1 MPEPILALRED
12 WTLLYGSRALSEAL
26 GVDLDDL
33 IRRPLRER
41 IVGTNRPLGEELES
55 VDQLAG
61 SSGHP
66 PLEVRMQHADGS
78 DRWFAVSVRDL
89 RGTPPVSALL
99 VTLYDVTE
107 RRRTSERM
115 KMLERA
121 VEAANNS
128 IVVADAQ
135 QDDMPLVY
143 VNEGFLALTKY
154 EYDDVIGRNCRF
166 LQTRGPN
173 GSRESE
179 AQATIRRALKEGEF
193 VKQTIRNYKKDGTPF
208 WNELYLTPIYSGD
221 TLTHFVGVQNDVTE
235 RVEAQQHYES
245 LNESLDRRVREATGE
260 IQKTNERLMIEKER
274 AEAGARAKT
283 AFLASM
289 SHEIRTPLTAI
300 LGFAGLLTRRIDQED
315 LKTFAERIERSGT
328 RLLKTLN
335 LILDLSAIESGK
347 RHLTMAAA
355 PIVPELREIANL
367 FRPRAQEQG
376 IRLLE
381 EYPPDAE
388 HWRVRYDV
396 GALTSILNNLVGN
409 AVKFTNDGS
418 VTLRLEARKTENGP
432 RASIVVEDT
441 GIGIKSEFLSRI
453 FKPFE
458 QESSGL
464 SRTHEGSGLGLSIAK
479 RLTEMMGGELRVDT
493 EPGQGS
499 RFTVELEAVEGSID
513 YDGEDHAPS
522 DSALLIVE
530 DNEDTQHLLR
540 SLLGPI
546 CDLKIAT
553 TADDALR
560 MARRQRFRAILMDI
574 DLGDGASGSDVLAA
588 IRAMDGYRET
598 PIIALTA
605 YALPGD
611 RERFLGQG
619 FTGYVPKP
627 FVVTEFVDIVRT
639 LVTDTSDK
647 RIDE

>member
-1 MPEPILALRED
+1 MQSKGAEPPKK
-12 WTLLYGSRALSEAL
+12 SEA
-26 GVDLDDL
+26 
-33 IRRPLRER
+33 R
-41 IVGTNRPLGEELES
+41 
-55 VDQLAG
+55 
-61 SSGHP
+61 
-66 PLEVRMQHADGS
+66 
-78 DRWFAVSVRDL
+78 
-89 RGTPPVSALL
+89 
-99 VTLYDVTE
+99 
-107 RRRTSERM
+107 
-115 KMLERA
+115 
-121 VEAANNS
+121 
-128 IVVADAQ
+128 
-135 QDDMPLVY
+135 
-143 VNEGFLALTKY
+143 
-154 EYDDVIGRNCRF
+154 
-166 LQTRGPN
+166 
-173 GSRESE
+173 
-179 AQATIRRALKEGEF
+179 ATIRRALSEGEF

-245 LNESLDRRVREATGE
+245 LNKSLDRRVREATEE
-260 IQKTNERLMIEKER
+260 IQETNERLIIEKER

-300 LGFAGLLTRRIDQED
+300 LGFAGLLTRRIEQED

-347 RHLTMAAA
+347 RHLTMEAG
-355 PIVPELREIANL
+355 PIAPELREIANL

-381 EYPPDAE
+381 DYPPDAE
-388 HWRVRYDV
+388 HWRVRYDP

-409 AVKFTNDGS
+409 AVKFTTDGS
-418 VTLRLEARKTENGP
+418 VTLRLEARETAGRP
-432 RASIVVEDT
+432 RVLIVVEDT

-453 FKPFE
+453 FQPFE

-479 RLTEMMGGELRVDT
+479 RLTKMMGGELRVDT
-493 EPGQGS
+493 EAGQGS
-499 RFTVELEAVEGSID
+499 RFTVELEAVEGSVD
-513 YDGEDHAPS
+513 YHSVDDEPS
-522 DSALLIVE
+522 ESALLIVE
-530 DNEDTQHLLR
+530 DNEDTQYLLR

-546 CDLKIAT
+546 CDLSIAT

-560 MARRQRFRAILMDI
+560 MARRRRFRAILMDI

-588 IRAMDGYRET
+588 IRAMEGYGKT
-598 PIIALTA
+598 PVLALTA

-611 RERFLGQG
+611 RERFLSQG
-619 FTGYVPKP
+619 FTGYVSKP

-639 LVTDTSDK
+639 LVTDTSEQ